1 MKSYKTA
8 IYNQNGT
15 THLIH
20 HKTAIVKHNHLEKTI
35 ELDSGGWQSKT
46 TKDRMNAYFNE
57 NNLEQ
62 FGVFQKDYAW
72 WVLTPNNNH
81 KNPIP
86 YRDGIVLKV
95 GE

>member
-1 MKSYKTA
+1 
-8 IYNQNGT
+8 
-15 THLIH
+15 
-20 HKTAIVKHNHLEKTI
+20 
-35 ELDSGGWQSKT
+35 
-46 TKDRMNAYFNE
+46 MNAYFNE

-62 FGVFQKDYAW
+62 FGVFQKNYAW

-86 YRDGIVLKV
+86 YNDGIVLKV